1 MPLKLP
7 RGLSGDQVVQ
17 ALKRAGWEQV
27 RVRGSHVM
35 LQKQG
40 RDYTLSVPRHRT
52 IGPGLLRGLIRD
64 AGLTV
69 EQFVDL
75 L

>member
-1 MPLKLP
+1 MRLP
-7 RGLSGDQVVQ
+7 RGLSGDQIAR
-17 ALKRAGWEQV
+17 ALERAGWEQV
-27 RVRGSHVM
+27 RVRGSHIM
-35 LQKQG
+35 LQKPG
-40 RDYTLSVPRHRT
+40 REFTLSVPRHRE
-52 IGPGLLRGLIRD
+52 IGRGLLRGLIRD